1 MLAITFSNEA
11 DYDKIR
17 EKDEFNFIDL
27 RDFAAGKQITIEL
40 DHKDGKKDTIKVN
53 HTYNEQQIEWFRAG
67 SALNYLRK

>member
-40 DHKDGKKDTIKVN
+40 DHKDEKDTIKVN